1 MNDKNM
7 NNQKDLSEK
16 LDEMFDQNKTANDEM
31 MNRDYLNHIFDDD
44 MDSLNKY
51 VLLTRTQHLKRVDD
65 TNKSYEKKI
74 TQAKKLLIISIIIL
88 AIFIGIAISFYSQAI
103 TYYNTFLAEIWNMG
117 SSSGYTDTELVY
129 IWRIFGLSLLF
140 GSVSLMI
147 GGLQF
152 FFVGVGKIKQI
163 KDLKKSC
170 ERAIQNLEDIKK
182 ENMLAG
188 TYDASK

>member
-1 MNDKNM
+1 MNDKNI
-7 NNQKDLSEK
+7 NNRKDLSEK
-16 LDEMFDQNKTANDEM
+16 LDEMFDQNTIANDEM
-31 MNRDYLNHIFDDD
+31 MNRDYLNHIYADD
-44 MDSLNKY
+44 MDSLCKY

-74 TQAKKLLIISIIIL
+74 SEAKKPLIVSIIIL

-117 SSSGYTDTELVY
+117 SSSGYTETELVY

-140 GSVSLMI
+140 GTVSLMI

-152 FFVGVGKIKQI
+152 FFIGVGKIKQI

-182 ENMLAG
+182 EKMLTG

>member
-1 MNDKNM
+1 MNDKNI
-7 NNQKDLSEK
+7 NNRKDLSEK
-16 LDEMFDQNKTANDEM
+16 LDEMFDQNETANDEM
-31 MNRDYLNHIFDDD
+31 MNRDYLNHIYADD
-44 MDSLNKY
+44 MDSLCKY

-74 TQAKKLLIISIIIL
+74 SEAKKPLIISIIIL

-117 SSSGYTDTELVY
+117 SSSGYTETELVY

-140 GSVSLMI
+140 GTVSLMI

-152 FFVGVGKIKQI
+152 FFIGVGKIKQI

-182 ENMLAG
+182 EKMLTG